1 MQIAAATPGQLG
13 HQDPDAVV
21 SPLARLAE
29 VSEGALETTPLP
41 EADLVEKYV
50 QRILR
55 EKLWAM
61 IAGADEEESGIP
73 PLDYEL

>member
-1 MQIAAATPGQLG
+1 MQITAATPGQLG
-13 HQDPDAVV
+13 HQYPDAVI
-21 SPLARLAE
+21 SPLGRLAE
-29 VSEGALETTPLP
+29 VLEEAPETKPPP